1 MRQYC
6 FGVDIG
12 GTDIKLGLFEAS
24 GALVEKWVLPTRK
37 EHQSRDV
44 LPDIAE
50 SIQEKLAEKG
60 IAREM
65 VLGIGYG
72 VPGIVSA
79 DGVVIRAGN
88 LEWHHKSVTKELSEL
103 TGLPVKGGNDVNT
116 AALGEWWQGAAK
128 GYENVVMLTLG
139 TGIGGAV
146 IADGRLIIGAT
157 GGAGEIGHIHVEDA
171 CSIPCACGG
180 SGCVQQFGSATG
192 VVRMAG
198 ELLMESD
205 MPSILKDKEITAK
218 AVFDA
223 VKAGDTLAMEVA
235 ERFGKYIGKALAAV
249 VVTVEPEL
257 FVIGGGVSKAG
268 DIILDYIRKYYSMYA
283 YPGFRNKPFTLA
295 KLGNDA
301 GIYGAAAY
309 FLNMN

>member
-1 MRQYC
+1 MKQYC

-12 GTDIKLGLFEAS
+12 GTAIKLGLFETS
-24 GALVEKWVLPTRK
+24 GELVEKWMLPTRR
-37 EHQSRDV
+37 EQQSQYV
-44 LPDIAE
+44 LLDIAE
-50 SIQEKLAEKG
+50 SIQQKCRGKG
-60 IAREM
+60 ISTEEI
-65 VLGIGYG
+65 LGIGYG

-79 DGVVIRAGN
+79 DGVVIRSGN
-88 LEWHHKSVTKELSEL
+88 LEWQNKPVTKELTEL

-180 SGCVQQFGSATG
+180 CGCAQQFSSATG

-198 ELLMESD
+198 ELLAESD
-205 MPSILKDKEITAK
+205 IPSILRNKEITAK
-218 AVFDA
+218 DVFDA
-223 VKAGDTLAMEVA
+223 VKAGGALAKEVA
-235 ERFGKYIGKALAAV
+235 EKFGKYLGKALATV

-257 FVIGGGVSKAG
+257 FLIGGGVSKAG
-268 DIILDYIRKYYSMYA
+268 NIILDYIRKYYKAYA
-283 YPGFRNKPFTLA
+283 YPGFRNKPFVLA
-295 KLGNDA
+295 ELGNDA

-309 FLNMN
+309 FLNIE